1 MRKQIEIK
9 SPVRAK
15 DLEGRFHV
23 LFNTLVGAD
32 GSRKEIFDTD
42 KMVTLN
48 LKKGEAIALIDEKGR
63 FWELYRNEKGRHTME
78 RLDENEDR
86 REH

>member
-23 LFNTLVGAD
+23 FFKALVGAD
-32 GSRKEIFDTD
+32 GSRRELFDTD

-48 LKKGEAIALIDEKGR
+48 LRKGEGTALIDEKGR
-63 FWELYRNEKGRHTME
+63 FWELHRNERGRYTLK
-78 RLDENEDR
+78 RLDENEG
-86 REH
+86 

>member
-23 LFNTLVGAD
+23 LFKTLVGAD
-32 GSRKEIFDTD
+32 GSRRELFDTY
-42 KMVTLN
+42 KN
-48 LKKGEAIALIDEKGR
+48 GHSKLK
-63 FWELYRNEKGRHTME
+63 E
-78 RLDENEDR
+78 RRVYSVDR
-86 REH
+86 RKKQILGIV

>member
-15 DLEGRFHV
+15 DLEGKFHV
-23 LFNTLVGAD
+23 LFKALVGAD
-32 GSRKEIFDTD
+32 GSKKELFDTD

-48 LKKGEAIALIDEKGR
+48 LKKGEGIALIDEKGR
-63 FWELYRNEKGRHTME
+63 FWELYRNEKGRYFSK
-78 RLDENEDR
+78 RLDENED
-86 REH
+86 

>member
-15 DLEGRFHV
+15 DLEGKFHV
-23 LFNTLVGAD
+23 LFKTLVGAD
-32 GSRKEIFDTD
+32 GSRKELFDTD

-48 LKKGEAIALIDEKGR
+48 LKKGEGIALIDEKGR
-63 FWELYRNEKGRHTME
+63 FWELYRNSKGRYFLK
-78 RLDENEDR
+78 RLDKNES
-86 REH
+86 